1 MNQKRYSNSLK
12 RFELILTSTNTLPC
26 VKYVEG
32 CLIFDLF
39 YAMSKNQP
47 SGPTVYMAGS
57 PPIWPAV
64 SPIWPAVSL

>member
-12 RFELILTSTNTLPC
+12 RFELILTSTNTLPS

-47 SGPTVYMAGS
+47 SGPTVRS
-57 PPIWPAV
+57 V
-64 SPIWPAVSL
+64 SGMVDHDEGYL